1 MSKKCRLD
9 YIKAVQCL
17 QQKPPLTS
25 PVEVPGVRSHY
36 DDFSAIHIIKTPFVH
51 FSVCILPPAIVI
63 SISR

>member
-1 MSKKCRLD
+1 
-9 YIKAVQCL
+9 VQCL